1 MIIIREPM
9 QVLVPGTI
17 LYVSK
22 NMEVVNE
29 SQARLS
35 ADEDTD
41 SESQVTTQAY
51 GYVIYASDK

>member
-1 MIIIREPM
+1 M

-22 NMEVVNE
+22 NMEVINE

-35 ADEDTD
+35 ADEGTD